1 MGKRFLSLMFG
12 IALTLGGVAMA
23 QQEPAPQSPD
33 QGPGQES
40 RGADQV
46 FAALDTNKDGKVSE
60 NEFTRLFEMEGQAS
74 ASAQEK
80 QQEFKSWD
88 TDSDGS
94 ISKAEFAAKY
104 GR

>member
-1 MGKRFLSLMFG
+1 MSKRLLSLIFG
-12 IALTLGGVAMA
+12 ALLTLGAVATA

-46 FAALDTNKDGKVSE
+46 YAALDANKDGKLSE

-88 TDSDGS
+88 SDSDGS
-94 ISKAEFAAKY
+94 ISKAEFSAKY